1 MSSSVISRRYARALL
16 NIAIAADAVQSIG
29 DGLDDLADA
38 LVMSPALH
46 DLLVNPKIPQ
56 AQKDAVM
63 QEVLVKIAP
72 HETVNTFARYLATKR
87 RAALLDE
94 IRHAFH
100 RLADI
105 ETGHAQ
111 ALVTVAAALDESETE
126 ELRRKI
132 EEFSGKT
139 ITLDVEVDPALLGG
153 VVTRIGSTVW
163 DGSLRSHL
171 NNIHESIISE

>member
-1 MSSSVISRRYARALL
+1 MSNSVIARRYARALL
-16 NIAIAADAVQSIG
+16 NIAVAADKVTAVAE
-29 DGLDDLADA
+29 GLDDLADT
-38 LVMSPALH
+38 LVSAPAFH
-46 DLLVNPKIPQ
+46 DLLANPKIPQ
-56 AQKDAVM
+56 VQKEAVM
-63 QEVLVKIAP
+63 AAVLAKIAP
-72 HETVNTFARYLATKR
+72 DETVNIFARYLSSKR

-94 IRHAFH
+94 IRQAFH

-111 ALVTVAAALDESETE
+111 AMVKVAAALDEDETE
-126 ELRRKI
+126 QLRRKI
-132 EEFSGKT
+132 EAFSGKT